1 MPGQRDPNKKYL
13 SLWMEKGNTER
24 LREYAQKTNRPLK
37 DLIEEAIK
45 DKCKEWGVDYQEYQ
59 DSKYSNRNEKKD

>member
-1 MPGQRDPNKKYL
+1 
-13 SLWMEKGNTER
+13 MEKGNTER

>member
-24 LREYAQKTNRPLK
+24 LRAYAKKHGRPLK
-37 DLIEEAIK
+37 DLIEEAIR
-45 DKCKEWGVDYQEYQ
+45 DKCEEWGVDYKDYQ
-59 DSKYSNRNEKKD
+59 DSKYSNRNKKEE